1 MLWTIKKI
9 MKTYFP
15 LPESAHRTRWPNFY
29 VPKLQVWCSLGAQRR
44 VCVLIGPNGYL
55 RQISR
60 NQGFIILQHERV
72 HYTLTKVFSCFYPV
86 FSSNL
91 IRFSGPPE
99 DWEEIGGKSYSRK
112 MHAGESSRVRV
123 DQKHWEKIMLVLYAL
138 FFFSFFRMPVGY
150 SSRMLYRGKKFNFP
164 FML

>member
-9 MKTYFP
+9 MKTYSP
-15 LPESAHRTRWPNFY
+15 LPESARRTRWPNFY

-60 NQGFIILQHERV
+60 NQGSIILQHERV

-112 MHAGESSRVRV
+112 MHAGESSLVV
-123 DQKHWEKIMLVLYAL
+123 DQNIGKESCWFFMLC
-138 FFFSFFRMPVGY
+138 FFFFLSDACRLFIAHALPW
-150 SSRMLYRGKKFNFP
+150 
-164 FML
+164 